1 MLQMELNL
9 QKSMSVR
16 FCAKDALGVYSTAL
30 KQNRTRRFHPG
41 KFMRR
46 QNATKHPDWV
56 QLTIK
61 LVILVGLALIIPLLL
76 GVTFDILSGSA
87 PLGTLFGMF
96 TGIFVATIIVIRTIQ
111 TRYLTIAPVSEEENE
126 EKGEST

>member
-1 MLQMELNL
+1 
-9 QKSMSVR
+9 
-16 FCAKDALGVYSTAL
+16 
-30 KQNRTRRFHPG
+30 
-41 KFMRR
+41 MRL

-56 QLTIK
+56 HLTIK
-61 LVILVGLALIIPLLL
+61 LVILVGLSLILPLFL

-96 TGIFVATIIVIRTIQ
+96 AGIFVATMIVIRTIQ

-126 EKGEST
+126 EKGESA